1 MQVDTRADTISNIA
15 SYYQVNSQ
23 KLQRHY
29 KHKVSGYK
37 QWNQLP
43 HAEEYLLYPE
53 NMSDKLSIDEV
64 SLSKG
69 ELYTFVTNKNT
80 KVKNKQS
87 VIAVING
94 TGAKTIQEVLEKIS
108 LEKRHQVKEVSMD
121 MARNMALAVEHSF
134 PNSSMVIDRFHVVR
148 LVIDALQHLRIKL
161 RWKAIE
167 EENTAIKHAKEK
179 GEKYCPEILANGDTL
194 KELLARSRYLLYQ
207 FEKDWTGNQS
217 KRAAILFDKYPAL
230 QSAYELTL
238 CFRNIYQNTDRA
250 TALTQF
256 NQWKEKVKATKL
268 EEFNTVVN
276 SLEYHLENILNFFN
290 HRSTNAYA
298 ESFNAK
304 IKGFRANLR
313 GVITAMNGLFA
324 RWLCFQVPRATSSL
338 PVPLSP
344 VIITVTSLAATWP
357 MTLNT
362 SCITAELPTMPS
374 R

>member
-1 MQVDTRADTISNIA
+1 MQVDTRPDTMSNIA

-43 HAEEYLLYPE
+43 HADEYLLYPE
-53 NMSDKLSIDEV
+53 NISDKLSIDEV

-69 ELYTFVTNKNT
+69 ELYTFVTNKKT
-80 KVKNKQS
+80 AVKNKHS
-87 VIAVING
+87 IVAVING
-94 TGAKTIQEVLEKIS
+94 TQAKTIQEVLDKIP
-108 LEKRHQVKEVSMD
+108 LEKRNQVKEVSMD

-134 PNSSMVIDRFHVVR
+134 LNSSMVIDRFHVVR

-167 EENTAIKHAKEK
+167 EENTAIKIAKEK
-179 GEKYCPEILANGDTL
+179 GEKYVPEILANGDTV

-207 FEKDWTGNQS
+207 FEKDWTINQS
-217 KRAAILFDKYPAL
+217 KRAAILFAKYPL
-230 QSAYELTL
+230 LKSAYELTL
-238 CFRNIYQNTDRA
+238 CFRNIYQNTDKA
-250 TALTQF
+250 TALIQF
-256 NQWKEKVKATKL
+256 KEWKEKVKTTKL

-298 ESFNAK
+298 ESFNSK

-313 GVITAMNGLFA
+313 GVTDVKFFLFRLGKLFA
-324 RWLCFQVPRATSSL
+324 
-338 PVPLSP
+338 
-344 VIITVTSLAATWP
+344 
-357 MTLNT
+357 
-362 SCITAELPTMPS
+362 
-374 R
+374 